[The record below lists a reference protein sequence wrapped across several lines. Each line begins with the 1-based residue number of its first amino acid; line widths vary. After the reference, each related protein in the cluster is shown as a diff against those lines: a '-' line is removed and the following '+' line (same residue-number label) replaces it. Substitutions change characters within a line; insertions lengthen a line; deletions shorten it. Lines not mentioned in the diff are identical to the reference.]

1 MLFGIDMHR
10 RSAMANPGGKLTFP
24 PLLSD
29 AEIEAGRK
37 PRPGSGPPAY
47 DPWPPLEARF
57 PRIAKT
63 VRERWGTCELD
74 GYLDRLL
81 IDDRGNRDGFPPE
94 VVEALL
100 ALSHRHIEQFRF
112 RVPGERDW
120 TNPPPLVGR
129 R

>member
-1 MLFGIDMHR
+1 
-10 RSAMANPGGKLTFP
+10 MANLGDKLTFP

-37 PRPGSGPPAY
+37 PHPGSGPPVY
-47 DPWPPLEARF
+47 DPWPPLEAKF

-63 VRERWGTCELD
+63 VRELWGKRELD
-74 GYLDRLL
+74 DYLDRLL
-81 IDDRGNRDGFPPE
+81 IDDRGNREGFPPE

-100 ALSHRHIEQFRF
+100 ALSHRHLERFRF
-112 RVPGERDW
+112 RMAGERDW
-120 TNPPPLVGR
+120 TNVPPLVGR